1 MSHKY
6 GLSDNVITNINQ
18 VFSNFPEIEKVVLY
32 GSRAM
37 GNYRSGSDIDLAVF
51 SNKMDFNKLLEIE
64 RKLDKLDLA
73 YMIDLL
79 VFQKLVNEEL
89 KSHILHLG
97 KLFYKKPLTEIK
109 LFQNIKH

>member
-18 VFSNFPEIEKVVLY
+18 VFSKFPEIEKVVLY

-51 SNKMDFNKLLEIE
+51 SNKIDYTKLLQIE
-64 RKLDKLDLA
+64 RKLDDLDLV
-73 YMIDLL
+73 YTIDLL
-79 VFQKLVNEEL
+79 IFQKLDNEES
-89 KSHILHLG
+89 KKHILNSG
-97 KLFYKKPLTEIK
+97 KLFYKKSLPEIK
-109 LFQNIKH
+109 LF